1 MYLCTYI
8 YMYVCMNVLNRYV
21 CMGSDRGGEVDHD
34 GLAAG
39 GRDGRGECRPVRPGG
54 NQNPRRERI

>member
-1 MYLCTYI
+1 MFLI
-8 YMYVCMNVLNRYV
+8 GMYVRMYV
-21 CMGSDRGGEVDHD
+21 FMGSDRGGEVDHD